1 MLYGRCCLPMG
12 KGKLWPPPEQKPS
25 NRSKPNLASVI
36 TSQGSPTVPSLV
48 DVTSPAAARRRGGL
62 SRLCDFF
69 RTFFFFFS
77 QARAQPRRIVRS
89 SSLMA
94 QTIRSGARRCLLY
107 KNVRKNFIF
116 GVQSPK
122 NGVIFRR
129 IGIFQLKRKIDRAP

>member
-25 NRSKPNLASVI
+25 NRSRPNLASVI
-36 TSQGSPTVPSLV
+36 MSQGSPNVPSLV
-48 DVTSPAAARRRGGL
+48 DVTSPARRRGGL
-62 SRLCDFF
+62 SRLCDYF
-69 RTFFFFFS
+69 RTFFP

-116 GVQSPK
+116 GEQSPK

>member
-25 NRSKPNLASVI
+25 NRSRPNLASVI
-36 TSQGSPTVPSLV
+36 TSQGSPNVPSLV

-62 SRLCDFF
+62 SRLCDFLP
-69 RTFFFFFS
+69 TFLFS

-94 QTIRSGARRCLLY
+94 QTIRFGARRCLFY

-122 NGVIFRR
+122 NGVSFRR

>member
-25 NRSKPNLASVI
+25 NRSRPNLASVI
-36 TSQGSPTVPSLV
+36 TSQGSPNVPSLV
-48 DVTSPAAARRRGGL
+48 DVTSPDAARRRGGL

-69 RTFFFFFS
+69 PTFFLFFS
-77 QARAQPRRIVRS
+77 QARAQPRRKVRS

-94 QTIRSGARRCLLY
+94 ETIRSGARKCLFY
-107 KNVRKNFIF
+107 KNVRKSFIF

>member
-25 NRSKPNLASVI
+25 NRSRPNLASVI
-36 TSQGSPTVPSLV
+36 TSQGSPNVPSLV

-69 RTFFFFFS
+69 RTFFFFFF

-107 KNVRKNFIF
+107 KNVRKNFIY
-116 GVQSPK
+116 GVLSPK

-129 IGIFQLKRKIDRAP
+129 KGIFELKRKIDRAP

>member
-25 NRSKPNLASVI
+25 NRSRPNLASVT
-36 TSQGSPTVPSLV
+36 TSQGSPNVPSLV

-69 RTFFFFFS
+69 RTFFFFS

-107 KNVRKNFIF
+107 KNVRKIFIY
-116 GVQSPK
+116 GLQSPK

>member
-12 KGKLWPPPEQKPS
+12 KGKLWPPSEQKPS
-25 NRSKPNLASVI
+25 NRSRPNLASVI
-36 TSQGSPTVPSLV
+36 TSQGSPNVPSLV

-69 RTFFFFFS
+69 PTFFFVFS

>member
-25 NRSKPNLASVI
+25 NRSRPNLASVI
-36 TSQGSPTVPSLV
+36 TSQGSPNVPSLV

-69 RTFFFFFS
+69 PTFLFLFS

-94 QTIRSGARRCLLY
+94 QTIRSGARRCLFY

-129 IGIFQLKRKIDRAP
+129 TGIFQLKRKIDRAP

>member
-1 MLYGRCCLPMG
+1 MG

-25 NRSKPNLASVI
+25 SRSRPNLASVI
-36 TSQGSPTVPSLV
+36 TSQGSPNVPSLV

-69 RTFFFFFS
+69 LLLNFFS

-107 KNVRKNFIF
+107 KNVRKISSSGYNP
-116 GVQSPK
+116 PK
-122 NGVIFRR
+122 MG
-129 IGIFQLKRKIDRAP
+129 

>member
-25 NRSKPNLASVI
+25 NRSRPNLASVT
-36 TSQGSPTVPSLV
+36 TSQGSPNVPSLV
-48 DVTSPAAARRRGGL
+48 DVTHRLRLGGGVV
-62 SRLCDFF
+62 CHDFV
-69 RTFFFFFS
+69 TFFVLFFS

-94 QTIRSGARRCLLY
+94 QTIRSDARRCLLY

-116 GVQSPK
+116 GIQSPK

>member
-1 MLYGRCCLPMG
+1 MG

-25 NRSKPNLASVI
+25 NRSRPNLASVI
-36 TSQGSPTVPSLV
+36 TSRGSPNVPSLV

-69 RTFFFFFS
+69 PPFFFFS

-107 KNVRKNFIF
+107 KNVRKNFISV
-116 GVQSPK
+116 VQSPK

>member
-25 NRSKPNLASVI
+25 NRSRPNLASMI
-36 TSQGSPTVPSLV
+36 TSQGSPNVPSLV

-69 RTFFFFFS
+69 RTFFS
-77 QARAQPRRIVRS
+77 QARAQPRRIVGS

-107 KNVRKNFIF
+107 KNVRNSFIF
-116 GVQSPK
+116 GVQSPN